1 MFIPKNYRSEDV
13 SLLKKIIN
21 ENAFGLLISNKE
33 KLSATHAMF
42 LINESG
48 SDFKLES
55 HISRVNPQAKLLEN
69 GDEVLCDF
77 LGAHTYISSS
87 WYEKI
92 NVSTWNYQAVQI
104 RGTVQVMND
113 EELYHHLEQ
122 LTDKYE
128 SSQQCPMQVK
138 KMGDDFVKKE
148 MKGAFGMFI
157 IPTEINIANKLSQ
170 NRNDKD
176 YDNIIKTL
184 NQSDD
189 RNANLMADQMILNRK
204 K

>member
-1 MFIPKNYRSEDV
+1 MFIPKNYKSEDI

-21 ENAFGLLISNKE
+21 ENAFGLLISGKE
-33 KLSATHAMF
+33 KLSATHALF
-42 LINESG
+42 LINQSETI
-48 SDFKLES
+48 FKLES
-55 HISRVNPQAKLLEN
+55 HISKANPQAKLLQN

-77 LGAHTYISSS
+77 LGPHTYISSS

-104 RGTVQVMND
+104 RGSVQLMTD
-113 EELYHHLEQ
+113 EELYLHLEK

-128 SSQQCPMQVK
+128 TPQQCPMLVK
-138 KMGDDFVKKE
+138 NMGEDFVKKE

-189 RNANLMADQMILNRK
+189 HNAYLIADQMILNRK

>member
-21 ENAFGLLISNKE
+21 DNAFGLLISSKE
-33 KLSATHAMF
+33 KLSATHALF
-42 LINESG
+42 LIKESG

-55 HISRVNPQAKLLEN
+55 HISKVNPQAKLLKD

-87 WYEKI
+87 WYEKT

-104 RGTVQVMND
+104 RGTVQLMND

-138 KMGDDFVKKE
+138 KMGEDFVEKE
-148 MKGAFGMFI
+148 MKGAFGVFI
-157 IPTEINIANKLSQ
+157 IPTEVSIANKLSQ

-189 RNANLMADQMILNRK
+189 RNANLIADQMILNRK
-204 K
+204 N